1 MPRALETQ
9 GDLAAVHAAALLDWT
24 RKHRL
29 ARERWQTATLSD
41 RVDYMRDAA
50 KRLGFAI

>member
-1 MPRALETQ
+1 METQ

-24 RKHRL
+24 IKHRL
-29 ARERWQTATLSD
+29 SRERWQAAQLSD

-50 KRLGFAI
+50 KRLGFAV